1 MAVTVRPMDHGD
13 AADLDL
19 VWGMLRLA
27 FGAPRRPEERWVQQA
42 PTRRTLVAEVDGRA
56 AGTLAI
62 RPFAQHFGGRA
73 IPMGGIA
80 AVAVSPYA
88 RGTGLA
94 TRLLAEAVRTMH
106 EDGQPVSALFASVP
120 PLYRASGWE
129 RAGVFEHVTLDLQLL
144 RGVRQSAPVP
154 LRPAEQSDL
163 DALQAC
169 YLAVARSI
177 DGSLDRA
184 TPAHRPAD
192 LLDYD
197 IVTVA
202 EGPDG
207 LRGALTASRGP
218 GAETLTCHDLLA
230 LDADTALALLAHL
243 GTWGGHLSEVRLR
256 LLDATL
262 LGALAPTALTGSVDV
277 QPWMLRVVDL
287 PAAVAARGWPRARWL
302 AGAAVDLELDDPLA
316 PWHSGRYRITVE
328 GGEVRCEAGGSG
340 AVRIGPRGLAAWF
353 AGVMDGA
360 ALRRAG
366 LLTGGR
372 GDKLLEAL
380 TAGHGARMADYF

>member
-13 AADLDL
+13 ASDLDL

-27 FGAPRRPEERWVQQA
+27 FDAPRRPEERWVQQA
-42 PTRRTLVAEVDGRA
+42 PTRRTLVAEVDGWA

-73 IPMGGIA
+73 VPMGGIA

-88 RGTGLA
+88 RGAGLA

-129 RAGVFEHVTLDLQLL
+129 RAGVLEHVTLDLIALG
-144 RGVRQSAPVP
+144 GVRPSAPVP
-154 LRPAEQSDL
+154 LRPAAQSDL

-169 YLAVARSI
+169 YLTVARSI

-184 TPAHRPAD
+184 TAAHRTAD

-218 GAETLTCHDLLA
+218 RAEMLTCHDLLA
-230 LDADTALALLAHL
+230 LDADTALAFLAHL
-243 GTWGGHLSEVRLR
+243 GTWGGHLSEVRLW
-256 LLDATL
+256 LLDASV
-262 LGALAPTALTGSVDV
+262 LGALTPTAMTGSVDV

-287 PAAVAARGWPRARWL
+287 PAAVAARGWPRARSL
-302 AGAAVDLELDDPLA
+302 ADAAVDLELDDPLA
-316 PWHSGRYRITVE
+316 PWHAGRYRIVVE

-353 AGVMDGA
+353 AGAMDCA

-372 GDKLLEAL
+372 GDTLLEAL